1 MQGQAAWQH
10 VLLEAGYV
18 REGSQ
23 GPWLPGGDGDGS
35 VFAYTDGE
43 ALELALL
50 EQLQRTTDRSV
61 LSPALLAEV
70 ADWPRRYHFSPRRA
84 NLLRPLE
91 SFLRGRKVLE
101 IGAGCGAIS
110 RYLGEI
116 GCELLALEGS
126 PARARVAA
134 ARCAGLDKVS
144 VLADT
149 LQNFPQRTE
158 FEVVSLIGV
167 LEYARIFFPAA
178 AGQDPVDAMLAYAA
192 GFLAPGGVLLVA
204 IENQLG
210 LKYFAGYRE
219 DHLNE
224 PMLGI
229 EDRYPAGSAVTFGR
243 HELGQRLAA
252 AGLPAQQ
259 CFYPLPDYKL
269 PVAVLSEE
277 AVSPAQGAHFAA
289 LASGAVAADL
299 QTPSSMSFALEAA
312 WAPVMRNGLG
322 GELANS
328 LLLVAGRQR
337 QQLHDPAE
345 LAWHYAV
352 ERAPAYAK
360 RTVFRRHDEV
370 LWVEPQALCP
380 QVRPAAQLK
389 QQLVR
394 APFTAGRLWHQVLF
408 ELLNQ
413 PGWRAEQLVPWC
425 ERWLRSVEAL
435 LAESAPPQGEGVPL
449 RGELDAALP
458 GWMLD
463 AVPRNL
469 IVRGSEASFI
479 DLEWN
484 WAEGVSLGHLCF
496 RAIVHSLTA
505 VASVAQP
512 ADEAD
517 RSPLHLFGHAMKAL
531 GFADVEAR
539 VPHWHEQ
546 ECAFQLL
553 ATGVEVPR
561 SLAALQNHRLAVRK
575 SAG

>member
-1 MQGQAAWQH
+1 MQGKTAWQH
-10 VLLEAGYV
+10 MLEEAGYV
-18 REGSQ
+18 REGRQ
-23 GPWLPGGDGDGS
+23 GPWLPGGNGDGS
-35 VFAYTDGE
+35 VFAYTDGA
-43 ALELALL
+43 ALEQALL
-50 EQLQRTTDRSV
+50 EQLRQTEDRSV

-70 ADWPRRYHFSPRRA
+70 GDWPRRYHFSPRRA

-116 GCELLALEGS
+116 DCELLALEGS

-134 ARCAGLDKVS
+134 ARCAGLDNVS

-149 LQNFPQRTE
+149 LQNFPQRAE
-158 FEVVSLIGV
+158 FDVVSLIGV

-178 AGQDPVDAMLAYAA
+178 AGEDPVDAMLAHAA

-229 EDRYPAGSAVTFGR
+229 EDRYPAASAVTFGR
-243 HELGQRLAA
+243 AELGQRLSG

-259 CFYPLPDYKL
+259 WFYPLPDYKL

-277 AVSPAQGAHFAA
+277 AVSTAQGAHFAA
-289 LASGAVAADL
+289 LASAAVAADL
-299 QTPSSMSFALEAA
+299 QTPASMSFALEAA

-328 LLLVAGRQR
+328 FLLVAGRQP
-337 QQLHDPAE
+337 QAVHDPAE

-360 RTVFRRHDEV
+360 RTLFSKSNAGLR
-370 LWVEPQALCP
+370 VEPRVLCP
-380 QVRPAAQLK
+380 QAQPAPGLSLDLQAT
-389 QQLVR
+389 
-394 APFTAGRLWHQVLF
+394 PFVGGRLWHQRLF
-408 ELLNQ
+408 ELLNR
-413 PGWRAEQLVPWC
+413 PGWQAADLLPWC
-425 ERWLRSVEAL
+425 RRWLQSVEAL
-435 LAESAPPQGEGVPL
+435 DADAALRPQGL
-449 RGELDAALP
+449 ATRLP

-469 IVRGSEASFI
+469 MVDGEAARFI

-484 WAEGVSLGHLCF
+484 WAEGVTLGHLCF
-496 RAIVHSLTA
+496 RGIVHSLTA
-505 VASVAQP
+505 VASVAPP
-512 ADEAD
+512 ADNAD
-517 RSPLHLFGHAMKAL
+517 LDSLQLFGRCMTGL
-531 GFADVEAR
+531 GFTVAEAELA
-539 VPHWHEQ
+539 HWHQ
-546 ECAFQLL
+546 RECAFQLL

-561 SLAALQNHRLAVRK
+561 EFTALRNHRLAVR
-575 SAG
+575 G